1 MKESLHIEEVLKE
14 KGIYISTTVGS
25 SMCPMLR
32 SCRDTIIIRPV
43 NGRLK
48 KYDIPGIIDQYSL
61 NDYLMVHTSNQT
73 NVTNGNIKLCHDYSP
88 EVLLFS
94 TKNEMV
100 SEENALHLF
109 KEEYSS
115 VLFSDYFRYHVEKQD
130 SLEYQFDDDLKGKNL
145 NCEFLDGT
153 VSKGKILIHKKNN
166 R

>member
-48 KYDIPGIIDQYSL
+48 KYDIPLYKRGKKYILHRIVKVTPNGYVICGDNCLNKEYLVTDRQIIGVLNGFYRDNKEIDMNGIGYRLYCRLWVALYPIRYI
-61 NDYLMVHTSNQT
+61 
-73 NVTNGNIKLCHDYSP
+73 IKRLGM
-88 EVLLFS
+88 F
-94 TKNEMV
+94 
-100 SEENALHLF
+100 A
-109 KEEYSS
+109 
-115 VLFSDYFRYHVEKQD
+115 R
-130 SLEYQFDDDLKGKNL
+130 
-145 NCEFLDGT
+145 T
-153 VSKGKILIHKKNN
+153 VVKKVK

>member
-48 KYDIPGIIDQYSL
+48 KYDIPLYKRGKNYILHRIVKVIPNGYVICGDNCL
-61 NDYLMVHTSNQT
+61 N
-73 NVTNGNIKLCHDYSP
+73 K
-88 EVLLFS
+88 
-94 TKNEMV
+94 
-100 SEENALHLF
+100 
-109 KEEYSS
+109 
-115 VLFSDYFRYHVEKQD
+115 
-130 SLEYQFDDDLKGKNL
+130 EYQVTDRQIIGVL
-145 NCEFLDGT
+145 NGFYRDNKEIDMNGIGYRLYCRLWVALYPIRYIIKRLGMFART
-153 VSKGKILIHKKNN
+153 VVKKVK

>member
-48 KYDIPGIIDQYSL
+48 KYDIPLY
-61 NDYLMVHTSNQT
+61 
-73 NVTNGNIKLCHDYSP
+73 K
-88 EVLLFS
+88 
-94 TKNEMV
+94 
-100 SEENALHLF
+100 
-109 KEEYSS
+109 
-115 VLFSDYFRYHVEKQD
+115 R
-130 SLEYQFDDDLKGKNL
+130 GKNYILHRIVKVTPNGYVICGDNCL
-145 NCEFLDGT
+145 NKEYLVTDRQIIGVLNGFYRDNKEIDMNGIGYRLYCRLWVALYPIRYIIKRLGMFART
-153 VSKGKILIHKKNN
+153 VVKKVK